1 MCVVKIGDL
10 ALTLDSNDIA
20 FVVFVCA
27 TCDGKTSHLNVSTLY
42 DSIVTMLC

>member
-10 ALTLDSNDIA
+10 ALTFDSNDRVLVRA
-20 FVVFVCA
+20 M
-27 TCDGKTSHLNVSTLY
+27 CDGKTSHLDIATLY

>member
-10 ALTLDSNDIA
+10 ALTLDSNDRV
-20 FVVFVCA
+20 FVVFVRA
-27 TCDGKTSHLNVSTLY
+27 TCDGKTSNLNVSTLY